1 MAPMKVIII
10 GGGKIGTSLCSNLLA
25 EGYQAKVIEIRQDRI
40 ARIKDYLPPDMIIF
54 GSGTDPDLLETNGIR
69 AADVIVAVTGD
80 DEVNLVVSDLARHE
94 FGVKHTIARVN
105 NPNNAW
111 LFTQALGVDI
121 AINQT
126 DLIVSLISK
135 QISQR

>member
-1 MAPMKVIII
+1 MAPMKVIIV
-10 GGGKIGTSLCSNLLA
+10 GGGKIGTSLCRSLLDK
-25 EGYQAKVIEIRQDRI
+25 GYQIKIIENRQDRI
-40 ARIKDYLPPDMIIF
+40 ARIKDHLPLDIIIF

-69 AADVIVAVTGD
+69 AADVIVALTGD

-94 FGVKHTIARVN
+94 FGVKCTIARVN

-111 LFTQALGVDI
+111 LFIQALGVDI

-135 QISQR
+135 EIAQR